1 MRLSAMGDVAMTVPV
16 IAALRRAYPELRI
29 SILTRRGFRPF
40 FRDIPDLS
48 FVDFDPTGRH
58 KGFFGLVR
66 LTGEIRAAGIDT
78 IADLHD
84 VLRTKVVRTFARL
97 TGCLLYTSP
106 SPRDLST
113 SRMPS
118 SA

>member
-48 FVDFDPTGRH
+48 FPSFD
-58 KGFFGLVR
+58 
-66 LTGEIRAAGIDT
+66 
-78 IADLHD
+78 
-84 VLRTKVVRTFARL
+84 
-97 TGCLLYTSP
+97 
-106 SPRDLST
+106 
-113 SRMPS
+113 
-118 SA
+118 

>member
-58 KGFFGLVR
+58 KGFSGLVR

-78 IADLHD
+78 IADLQTCSGQRSSGRSPASR
-84 VLRTKVVRTFARL
+84 VSVRR
-97 TGCLLYTSP
+97 
-106 SPRDLST
+106 
-113 SRMPS
+113 
-118 SA
+118 

>member
-58 KGFFGLVR
+58 KGFSDWYASPER
-66 LTGEIRAAGIDT
+66 YAPPESI
-78 IADLHD
+78 
-84 VLRTKVVRTFARL
+84 
-97 TGCLLYTSP
+97 P
-106 SPRDLST
+106 SPTCTTCSGQRSSGRSPA
-113 SRMPS
+113 SRVS
-118 SA
+118 VRR